1 VSKLQDTVF
10 DYFNIIVKEYTLAL
24 DKWHG
29 SDYTQILKENYEKI
43 DKEFEDMELA
53 EEIPEGLT
61 KELSLHLLKEKEE
74 RLTSVY
80 QQLQSI
86 QMQESSGVDFDSTI
100 LLNRTMFDDKM
111 FIKTGYSGQDL

>member
-1 VSKLQDTVF
+1 
-10 DYFNIIVKEYTLAL
+10 
-24 DKWHG
+24 
-29 SDYTQILKENYEKI
+29 
-43 DKEFEDMELA
+43 MELA

-111 FIKTGYSGQDL
+111 FIKTGYSGQDLQRAIVKYGIYKQRMDEAKKLEEEQQN